1 MNKQLRRTIIV
12 TIVETWTL
20 IWANQDGQTD
30 EARVDD
36 ILTTRVLLNS
46 SIWRG
51 TTIAQTVSV
60 SSSHVIASLP
70 EFTTGD

>member
-1 MNKQLRRTIIV
+1 MAKQVQRTIIV
-12 TIVETWTL
+12 TIVETWLL
-20 IWANQDGQTD
+20 IWNDQDAQTD

-36 ILTTRVLLNS
+36 ILTAHRPMNS
-46 SIWRG
+46 CRQRQ

-70 EFTTGD
+70 AFTTGD